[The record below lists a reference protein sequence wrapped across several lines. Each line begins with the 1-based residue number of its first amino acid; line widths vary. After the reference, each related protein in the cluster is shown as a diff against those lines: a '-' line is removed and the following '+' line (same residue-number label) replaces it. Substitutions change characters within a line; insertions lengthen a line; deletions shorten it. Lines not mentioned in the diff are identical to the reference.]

1 MYDSIQIGKKIK
13 ELRNSKKLSQKI
25 LSEKVGVPQ
34 SSWSALENG
43 KNIFNIEKL
52 GVIADTLGISLDDL
66 FHDYLLKY
74 SNNTNNETY
83 YDMKFK
89 DLLYTLEE
97 QQLVAF
103 DNFIDYYL
111 ECQLL
116 LKNASKNP

>member
-13 ELRNSKKLSQKI
+13 ELRNNKKLSQKI

-52 GVIADTLGISLDDL
+52 GVIADILGISLDDL